1 MSDRFDLDQALD
13 AALTDLS
20 TAIGFPP
27 TPAMASAVANEVR
40 SIARDQAPR
49 WRPTSLPY
57 RRAMLLAT
65 AAVLILVGAV
75 GAIGIGIGAIQI
87 RFADGSPLPT
97 PLASV
102 PNRGFGQPATLADAQ
117 DAVPFDVRVSADPA
131 LGEPD
136 AVYLAAV
143 PEGGTVTL
151 AWGER
156 PGYPVDARGVGLVVT
171 EFAADIGP
179 DTFEKMILEGTSVE
193 PVTVN
198 GRPGWWIEGGV
209 HAFFYRDASGRMVD
223 TTLRLVSSALIWEE
237 DGLALRVEGAPDLA
251 AAMRAAASL
260 E

>member
-1 MSDRFDLDQALD
+1 
-13 AALTDLS
+13 
-20 TAIGFPP
+20 
-27 TPAMASAVANEVR
+27 
-40 SIARDQAPR
+40 
-49 WRPTSLPY
+49 
-57 RRAMLLAT
+57 
-65 AAVLILVGAV
+65 
-75 GAIGIGIGAIQI
+75 
-87 RFADGSPLPT
+87 
-97 PLASV
+97 
-102 PNRGFGQPATLADAQ
+102 
-117 DAVPFDVRVSADPA
+117 
-131 LGEPD
+131 
-136 AVYLAAV
+136 
-143 PEGGTVTL
+143 
-151 AWGER
+151 
-156 PGYPVDARGVGLVVT
+156 VT

>member
-1 MSDRFDLDQALD
+1 MSDRYDLDKSLN
-13 AALTDLS
+13 AALADLS

-27 TPAMASAVANEVR
+27 TPALASAVANEVR
-40 SIARDQAPR
+40 SIARDPAPR
-49 WRPTSLPY
+49 RRPSLPY
-57 RRAMLLAT
+57 RRALVLAT
-65 AAVLILVGAV
+65 AAVLILVGVV

-102 PNRGFGQPATLADAQ
+102 PNHGFGQPTTLADAQ
-117 DAVPFDVRVSADPA
+117 DAVPFDVRIPTDPV

-151 AWGER
+151 AWGDR
-156 PGYPVDARGVGLVVT
+156 PGYPADARGLGVVVT

-251 AAMRAAASL
+251 AAMRVAASL